1 MSYILSW
8 WHLYEEPRKT
18 RCSKSTWPIFRAL
31 QLTNFRG
38 LQAFTQWQT
47 GHDALFLPRSVAK
60 NTLTLAKSSKVQT
73 NRNSGAGI
81 ENTAHLK
88 TTLDFFGW
96 KGLESL
102 YYFSHL
108 PPTASNGS
116 VKQSP
121 WRQASDS
128 PGLART
134 NFGMPSSKATSLLKV
149 KQNMDNFQP
158 ERKCAFWNGGPSSAV
173 TWRTMRQ
180 VN

>member
-1 MSYILSW
+1 M
-8 WHLYEEPRKT
+8 
-18 RCSKSTWPIFRAL
+18 
-31 QLTNFRG
+31 
-38 LQAFTQWQT
+38 

-88 TTLDFFGW
+88 TILDFFGW